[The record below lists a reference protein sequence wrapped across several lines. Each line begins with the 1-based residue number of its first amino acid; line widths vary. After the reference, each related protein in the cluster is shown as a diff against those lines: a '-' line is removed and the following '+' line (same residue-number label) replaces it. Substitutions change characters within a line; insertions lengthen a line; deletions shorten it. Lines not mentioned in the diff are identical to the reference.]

1 MEAIRVAGGR
11 ECWRYGVSE
20 ISARL
25 PTERV
30 TEGERAALLLAAIID
45 SSDDAIISKD
55 LNGIVTSWNK
65 SAERLFGYTAAEMV
79 GQSITILI
87 PPDRQDEE
95 PKILSRLRR
104 GERVDHFQTIRRR
117 KDGELLDISLT
128 ISPVRD
134 VGNIVGA
141 SKIARD
147 ITQQKRAEEALFASE
162 ARFRQLANAM
172 PQMVWTATPAGD
184 LDYVSV
190 QVTRYFDAPP
200 ESLLGAGWLQWVHP
214 DDQELAVKRW
224 KRSLDTGEPYEI
236 EFRLLR
242 GSDRSWRW
250 HLVRAEVS
258 EAGQIIKWFG
268 TCTDIEEQKRVQ
280 GTLSEQARISALG
293 ADIGTALTQVSS
305 LKESLHRCTQAI
317 VTHLDAAFSR
327 IWTLS
332 PKQDVLELQASA
344 GLYTHLDGAHARV
357 PVGSFKIGRIALHR
371 RAHLTNNV
379 LSDPEVSDREW
390 AKREGMVAFAG
401 YPLIV
406 EDRLIGV
413 LGLFARHSLGQDT
426 VNALASVA
434 ATIAIAIERKRSE
447 EALVSQAEE
456 LRRSNEDLEQFAH
469 VASHDLRSPL
479 NTILQFT
486 DMMVRKQ
493 GGSLD
498 AEMGQL
504 LQIIRNSA
512 GRMGD
517 LISAL
522 LSYSRL
528 NDENSREVR
537 PISSLTAYENAVANL
552 SAAISE
558 AQARIDRADLPDVL
572 SNPAQLLQVFQNL
585 ISNALHYRGAATPH
599 IRVSAERQNSFWL
612 FSVSD
617 NGPGIAPQYH
627 SVIFEPFK
635 RLHGADR
642 PGSGIGL
649 AFCRKFIERE
659 GGKIWVESEEA
670 KGATFRFTLP
680 AVENK
685 SSAFST

>member
-1 MEAIRVAGGR
+1 
-11 ECWRYGVSE
+11 VSTG
-20 ISARL
+20 SAKS
-25 PTERV
+25 PTELF
-30 TEGERAALLLAAIID
+30 TSGESASFLLNAIID

-65 SAERLFGYTAAEMV
+65 SAERLFGYTATEMV

-87 PPDRQDEE
+87 PIDRQDEE

-104 GERVDHFQTIRRR
+104 GERVDHFQTVRKR
-117 KDGELLDISLT
+117 KDGSLLEISLT
-128 ISPVRD
+128 ISPIRD
-134 VGNIVGA
+134 KHGNIVGA

-147 ITQQKRAEEALFASE
+147 ITQQKRAEEALLASE

-184 LDYVSV
+184 LDYVSE

-200 ESLLGAGWLQWVHP
+200 ESVLGAGWLQWVHP
-214 DDQELAVKRW
+214 DDQELAVNHW
-224 KRSLDTGEPYEI
+224 KHSLDTGELYEI

-242 GSDRSWRW
+242 ARDRSWRW
-250 HLVRAEVS
+250 HLVRAELLHPN
-258 EAGQIIKWFG
+258 AGQIAKWCG
-268 TCTDIEEQKRVQ
+268 TCTDIEEQKRTQV
-280 GTLSEQARISALG
+280 TLAEQARISALG
-293 ADIGTALTQVSS
+293 ADIGIALTQVSS

-332 PKQDVLELQASA
+332 PDQDVLELQASA
-344 GLYTHLDGAHARV
+344 GLYEHLDGAHARV

-371 RAHLTNNV
+371 RSHLTNNV

-413 LGLFARHSLGQDT
+413 LGLFARHPLGQDT

-447 EALVSQAEE
+447 EALVTQAAE
-456 LRRSNEDLEQFAH
+456 LKRSNDDLEQFAH

-493 GGSLD
+493 GASLD

-504 LQIIRNSA
+504 LQIVRNSA

-522 LSYSRL
+522 LTYSRL
-528 NDENSREVR
+528 NDASSRKVQ
-537 PISSLTAYENAVANL
+537 PISSVTAYENAVANL
-552 SAAISE
+552 GAAIAE
-558 AQARIDRADLPDVL
+558 AQARIERADLPDVL
-572 SNPAQLLQVFQNL
+572 SNPTQLLQVFQNL
-585 ISNALHYRGAATPH
+585 ISNALHYRGAVTPH

-617 NGPGIAPQYH
+617 NGVGIAPQYH
-627 SVIFEPFK
+627 SLIFEPFK

-659 GGKIWVESEEA
+659 GGKIWVESEEG

>member
-1 MEAIRVAGGR
+1 
-11 ECWRYGVSE
+11 VSE
-20 ISARL
+20 GSAQL
-25 PTERV
+25 PTELLI
-30 TEGERAALLLAAIID
+30 EGERAALLLSAIID

-65 SAERLFGYTAAEMV
+65 SAARLFGYTAAEMI
-79 GQSITILI
+79 GQPITILI
-87 PPDRQDEE
+87 PLDRQDEE
-95 PKILSRLRR
+95 PQILSRLRR
-104 GERVDHFQTIRRR
+104 GERVDHFQTVRKR
-117 KDGELLDISLT
+117 KDGSLLEISLT
-128 ISPVRD
+128 ISPIKDQR
-134 VGNIVGA
+134 GNIVGA

-147 ITQQKRAEEALFASE
+147 ITQQKRAEEALLASE

-172 PQMVWTATPAGD
+172 PQMVWTASPAGD
-184 LDYVSV
+184 LDYVSERA
-190 QVTRYFDAPP
+190 TRYFDAPP
-200 ESLLGAGWLQWVHP
+200 ESLLGAGWLRWVHP
-214 DDQELAVKRW
+214 DDQELAASRW
-224 KRSLDTGEPYEI
+224 KRSLDTGELYEI
-236 EFRLLR
+236 AFRLLR
-242 GSDRSWRW
+242 ASDRSWRW
-250 HLVRAEVS
+250 HLVRAELLRGD
-258 EAGQIIKWFG
+258 AGQIAKWFG
-268 TCTDIEEQKRVQ
+268 TCTDIEEQKRAQ
-280 GTLSEQARISALG
+280 GSLAEQARISALG
-293 ADIGTALTQVSS
+293 ADIGTALTRVSS
-305 LKESLHRCTQAI
+305 LQESLHGCAQAI

-344 GLYTHLDGAHARV
+344 GLYTHLDGPHARV

-379 LSDPEVSDREW
+379 LSDPEVSNRDW
-390 AKREGMVAFAG
+390 AEREGMVAFAG

-447 EALVSQAEE
+447 EALVAQAAE
-456 LRRSNEDLEQFAH
+456 LRRSNDDLEQFAH
-469 VASHDLRSPL
+469 IASHDLRSPL

-486 DMMVRKQ
+486 EMMVRKQ
-493 GGSLD
+493 GSSFD

-504 LQIIRNSA
+504 LQIVRNSA

-522 LSYSRL
+522 LTYSRL
-528 NDENSREVR
+528 NDASTREAEPV
-537 PISSLTAYENAVANL
+537 SSLIAYENAVANL
-552 SAAISE
+552 SAAIGE
-558 AQARIDRADLPDVL
+558 AQARIECADLPAVL
-572 SNPAQLLQVFQNL
+572 SNPEQLLQVFQNL
-585 ISNALHYRGAATPH
+585 ISNALHYRGAVTPH

-617 NGPGIAPQYH
+617 NGVGIAPQYH
-627 SVIFEPFK
+627 SLIFEPFK

-649 AFCRKFIERE
+649 AFCRKFIERD
-659 GGKIWVESEEA
+659 GGKIWVESEEG

-680 AVENK
+680 AVENQ

>member
-1 MEAIRVAGGR
+1 VNAGGTK
-11 ECWRYGVSE
+11 S
-20 ISARL
+20 
-25 PTERV
+25 PTEPF
-30 TEGERAALLLAAIID
+30 TSGERAALLLSAIID

-55 LNGIVTSWNK
+55 LNGVVTSWNK
-65 SAERLFGYTAAEMV
+65 GAERLFGYTAAEMI
-79 GQSITILI
+79 GQPITILI
-87 PPDRQDEE
+87 PIDRQDEE

-104 GERVDHFQTIRRR
+104 GERVDHFQTVRRR

-134 VGNIVGA
+134 IDGNIVGA

-147 ITQQKRAEEALFASE
+147 ITQQKRADEALLASE

-184 LDYVSV
+184 LDYVSE
-190 QVTRYFDAPP
+190 QAARYFGAPP
-200 ESLLGAGWLQWVHP
+200 ESVLGAGWLRWVHP
-214 DDQELAVKRW
+214 DDQELAVNRW

-242 GSDRSWRW
+242 ASDSSWRW
-250 HLVRAEVS
+250 HLVRAELS
-258 EAGQIIKWFG
+258 AAGQSIKWFG

-280 GTLSEQARISALG
+280 GTLAEQARISSLG

-305 LKESLHRCTQAI
+305 LKESLHGCVQAI

-344 GLYTHLDGAHARV
+344 GLYTHFDGAHARV

-379 LSDPEVSDREW
+379 LSDPEVSDRDW
-390 AKREGMVAFAG
+390 AEREGMVAFAG

-426 VNALASVA
+426 LNALASVA

-447 EALVSQAEE
+447 ESLITQAAE

-486 DMMVRKQ
+486 ELIVQKQ
-493 GGSLD
+493 GASLD

-504 LQIIRNSA
+504 LQIVRNSA

-522 LSYSRL
+522 LIYSRL
-528 NDENSREVR
+528 NDESSREVR

-585 ISNALHYRGAATPH
+585 ISNALHYRGAVTPH

-627 SVIFEPFK
+627 SLIFEPFK

-659 GGKIWVESEEA
+659 GGKIWVESEEGR
-670 KGATFRFTLP
+670 GATFRFTLP

-685 SSAFST
+685 SSASSI

>member
-1 MEAIRVAGGR
+1 MRAG
-11 ECWRYGVSE
+11 WRDGVSE
-20 ISARL
+20 GRAKSPTQLFTGGESAS
-25 PTERV
+25 
-30 TEGERAALLLAAIID
+30 LLLNAIID

-79 GQSITILI
+79 GQPITTLF
-87 PPDRQDEE
+87 PSDRQDEE

-104 GERVDHFQTIRRR
+104 GERVDHFQTVRKR
-117 KDGELLDISLT
+117 KDGSLLDISLT
-128 ISPVRD
+128 ISPIRD
-134 VGNIVGA
+134 IDGKIVGA

-147 ITQQKRAEEALFASE
+147 ITQQKRADEALLASE
-162 ARFRQLANAM
+162 AKFRQLANVM

-184 LDYVSV
+184 LDYVNE
-190 QVTRYFDAPP
+190 QATRYFDAPT
-200 ESLLGAGWLQWVHP
+200 ESVLGAGWLRWVHP
-214 DDQELAVKRW
+214 DDQELAVNHW
-224 KRSLDTGEPYEI
+224 KRSLDTGEAYEI
-236 EFRLLR
+236 VFRLLR
-242 GSDRSWRW
+242 ASDRSWRW
-250 HLVRAEVS
+250 HLVRAELLHS
-258 EAGQIIKWFG
+258 DSGQIAKWIG
-268 TCTDIEEQKRVQ
+268 TCTDIEEQKRVEV
-280 GTLSEQARISALG
+280 TLAEQARISALG
-293 ADIGTALTQVSS
+293 ADIGIALTQVSS
-305 LKESLHRCTQAI
+305 LKESLHHCTQAI

-344 GLYTHLDGAHARV
+344 GLYTHLDGSHARV

-379 LSDPEVSDREW
+379 LSDPEVSNQDW
-390 AKREGMVAFAG
+390 AEREGMVAFAG

-406 EDRLIGV
+406 EDRLVGV

-426 VNALASVA
+426 ANALASVA

-447 EALVSQAEE
+447 EALVTQAAE
-456 LRRSNEDLEQFAH
+456 LKRSNEDLEQFAH

-486 DMMVRKQ
+486 EMIVRKQ
-493 GGSLD
+493 GPSLD
-498 AEMGQL
+498 AEMDQL
-504 LQIIRNSA
+504 LQIVRNSA

-522 LSYSRL
+522 LAYSRL
-528 NDENSREVR
+528 NDASSREVK
-537 PISSLTAYENAVANL
+537 PVSSLTAYENAIANL
-552 SAAISE
+552 SAAIAE
-558 AQARIDRADLPDVL
+558 AQAHIERADLPDVQ
-572 SNPAQLLQVFQNL
+572 SNPTQLLQVFQNL
-585 ISNALHYRGAATPH
+585 ISNALHYRGTVKPH
-599 IRVSAERQNSFWL
+599 IRVSAERQDSFWL

-617 NGPGIAPQYH
+617 NGPGIPPQYH

-659 GGKIWVESEEA
+659 GGKIWVESEEG

-685 SSAFST
+685 SSAFLT

>member
-1 MEAIRVAGGR
+1 MSGG
-11 ECWRYGVSE
+11 
-20 ISARL
+20 SAKL
-25 PTERV
+25 PTELI
-30 TEGERAALLLAAIID
+30 TEDERAALLLSAIID

-55 LNGIVTSWNK
+55 LNGIVTSWNR

-87 PPDRQDEE
+87 PIDRQDEE

-104 GERVDHFQTIRRR
+104 GERVDHFQTVRKR
-117 KDGELLDISLT
+117 KDGSLLEISLT

-134 VGNIVGA
+134 IHGNIVGA

-147 ITQQKRAEEALFASE
+147 ITQQKRAEEALLASE

-172 PQMVWTATPAGD
+172 PQMVWTATEAGD
-184 LDYVSV
+184 LDYVSD
-190 QVTRYFDAPP
+190 QATQYFDAPP
-200 ESLLGAGWLQWVHP
+200 ESVLGAGWLRWVHP
-214 DDQELAVKRW
+214 DDQELAVNRW
-224 KRSLDTGEPYEI
+224 RRSLDTGEPYEI

-242 GSDRSWRW
+242 ASDSSWRW
-250 HLVRAEVS
+250 HLVRAELS
-258 EAGQIIKWFG
+258 DAGQIIKWFG
-268 TCTDIEEQKRVQ
+268 TCTDIEEQKRTQVS
-280 GTLSEQARISALG
+280 LAEQARISALG
-293 ADIGTALTQVSS
+293 ADIGMALTQVSS

-344 GLYTHLDGAHARV
+344 GLYEHLDGAHSRV

-379 LSDPEVSDREW
+379 LSDPEVSDQDW

-447 EALVSQAEE
+447 ESLVTQAAE

-486 DMMVRKQ
+486 EMMVRKQ
-493 GGSLD
+493 GVSLD
-498 AEMGQL
+498 AEMGPL
-504 LQIIRNSA
+504 LQIVRNSA
-512 GRMGD
+512 ERMGD

-522 LSYSRL
+522 LIYSRL
-528 NDENSREVR
+528 NDTSSTEVR
-537 PISSLTAYENAVANL
+537 PVSSLTAYENAVANL
-552 SAAISE
+552 SVAIAE
-558 AQARIDRADLPDVL
+558 AQARIERADLPDVL
-572 SNPAQLLQVFQNL
+572 SNPAQLGQVFQNL
-585 ISNALHYRGAATPH
+585 ISNALHYRGVVTPH
-599 IRVSAERQNSFWL
+599 IRVSAERQSGFWL

-627 SVIFEPFK
+627 SMIFEPFK

-659 GGKIWVESEEA
+659 GGKIWVESEEG

-680 AVENK
+680 AVERE
-685 SSAFST
+685 SSALST

>member
-1 MEAIRVAGGR
+1 
-11 ECWRYGVSE
+11 VSE
-20 ISARL
+20 GSAQL
-25 PTERV
+25 PIELL
-30 TEGERAALLLAAIID
+30 TEGERAALLLSAIID

-65 SAERLFGYTAAEMV
+65 SAARLFGYTAAEMI
-79 GQSITILI
+79 GQPITILI
-87 PPDRQDEE
+87 PLDRQDEE
-95 PKILSRLRR
+95 PQILSRLRR
-104 GERVDHFQTIRRR
+104 GERVDHFQTVRKR
-117 KDGELLDISLT
+117 KDGSLLEISLT
-128 ISPVRD
+128 ISPIKD
-134 VGNIVGA
+134 QHGNIVGA

-147 ITQQKRAEEALFASE
+147 ITQQKRAEEALLASE

-184 LDYVSV
+184 LDYVSDRA
-190 QVTRYFDAPP
+190 TRYFDAPS
-200 ESLLGAGWLQWVHP
+200 ESVLAAGWLRWVHP
-214 DDQELAVKRW
+214 DDQESAVDRW

-236 EFRLLR
+236 ALRLLR
-242 GSDRSWRW
+242 ASDRSWRW
-250 HLVRAEVS
+250 HLVRAELFHPN
-258 EAGQIIKWFG
+258 AGQIAKWFG
-268 TCTDIEEQKRVQ
+268 TCTDIEDQKRAQVK
-280 GTLSEQARISALG
+280 LEEQARISALG
-293 ADIGTALTQVSS
+293 SDIGIALTQVSS
-305 LKESLHRCTQAI
+305 LKESLHRCAQAI

-344 GLYTHLDGAHARV
+344 GLYTHLDGAHARI
-357 PVGSFKIGRIALHR
+357 PLGSFKIGRIALHR

-379 LSDPEVSDREW
+379 LADPEVSDRDW
-390 AKREGMVAFAG
+390 AEREGMVAFAG

-426 VNALASVA
+426 VHALASVA

-447 EALVSQAEE
+447 EALVAQAAE
-456 LRRSNEDLEQFAH
+456 LRRSNDDLEQFAH
-469 VASHDLRSPL
+469 IASHDLRSPL

-486 DMMVRKQ
+486 EMMVRKQ
-493 GGSLD
+493 GSSFD

-504 LQIIRNSA
+504 LQIVRNSA

-522 LSYSRL
+522 LTYSRL
-528 NDENSREVR
+528 NDASTREAEPV
-537 PISSLTAYENAVANL
+537 SSLTAYENAVANL
-552 SAAISE
+552 SAAIAE
-558 AQARIDRADLPDVL
+558 AQARIECADLPAVL
-572 SNPAQLLQVFQNL
+572 SNPEQLLQVFQNL
-585 ISNALHYRGAATPH
+585 ISNALHYRGAVTPH

-617 NGPGIAPQYH
+617 NGVGIAPQYH

-649 AFCRKFIERE
+649 AFCRKFIERD
-659 GGKIWVESEEA
+659 GGKIWVESEEG

-680 AVENK
+680 AVENQ

>member
-1 MEAIRVAGGR
+1 
-11 ECWRYGVSE
+11 
-20 ISARL
+20 
-25 PTERV
+25 
-30 TEGERAALLLAAIID
+30 
-45 SSDDAIISKD
+45 
-55 LNGIVTSWNK
+55 
-65 SAERLFGYTAAEMV
+65 
-79 GQSITILI
+79 
-87 PPDRQDEE
+87 
-95 PKILSRLRR
+95 
-104 GERVDHFQTIRRR
+104 
-117 KDGELLDISLT
+117 
-128 ISPVRD
+128 
-134 VGNIVGA
+134 
-141 SKIARD
+141 
-147 ITQQKRAEEALFASE
+147 
-162 ARFRQLANAM
+162 
-172 PQMVWTATPAGD
+172 
-184 LDYVSV
+184 
-190 QVTRYFDAPP
+190 
-200 ESLLGAGWLQWVHP
+200 
-214 DDQELAVKRW
+214 
-224 KRSLDTGEPYEI
+224 
-236 EFRLLR
+236 
-242 GSDRSWRW
+242 
-250 HLVRAEVS
+250 VRAEFS
-258 EAGQIIKWFG
+258 AAGQIIKWFG

-280 GTLSEQARISALG
+280 GTLAEQARISALG
-293 ADIGTALTQVSS
+293 ADIGSALTRVSS
-305 LKESLHRCTQAI
+305 LRESLHGCVQAI

-357 PVGSFKIGRIALHR
+357 PVGAFKIGRIALHR

-379 LSDPEVSDREW
+379 LSDPEVGDRDW
-390 AKREGMVAFAG
+390 AEREGMVAFAG

-447 EALVSQAEE
+447 ESLITQAAE

-486 DMMVRKQ
+486 ELIVHKQ
-493 GGSLD
+493 GASLD
-498 AEMGQL
+498 AEMSHL
-504 LQIIRNSA
+504 LQIVRNSA

-522 LSYSRL
+522 LVYSRL
-528 NDENSREVR
+528 NDASSREIR
-537 PISSLTAYENAVANL
+537 PVSSLTAYENAVANL

-585 ISNALHYRGAATPH
+585 ISNALHYRGALTPH

-627 SVIFEPFK
+627 SLIFEPFK

-659 GGKIWVESEEA
+659 GGKIWVESEEG

-685 SSAFST
+685 ASAFSR

>member
-1 MEAIRVAGGR
+1 LCWWFEKIIGQSGFMELVN
-11 ECWRYGVSE
+11 
-20 ISARL
+20 
-25 PTERV
+25 
-30 TEGERAALLLAAIID
+30 EGERAAQLLSAIID

-65 SAERLFGYTAAEMV
+65 SAERLFGYTASEMI
-79 GQSITILI
+79 GQPITILI
-87 PPDRQDEE
+87 PTDRQDEE

-104 GERVDHFQTIRRR
+104 GERVEHFQTVRKR
-117 KDGELLDISLT
+117 KDGSLLDLSLT
-128 ISPVRD
+128 ISPVKDAHGD
-134 VGNIVGA
+134 VVGA

-147 ITQQKRAEEALFASE
+147 ITQQKRVEEALLASE

-172 PQMVWTATPAGD
+172 PQMVWTATTAGN
-184 LDYVSV
+184 LDYVSE
-190 QVTRYFDAPP
+190 QATRYFDAPP
-200 ESLLGAGWLQWVHP
+200 ESVLGAGWLQWVHP
-214 DDQELAVKRW
+214 DDQDLAVNRW
-224 KRSLDTGEPYEI
+224 KHSLDTGELYEI
-236 EFRLLR
+236 AFRLLR
-242 GSDRSWRW
+242 ASDRSWRW
-250 HLVRAEVS
+250 HLVRAELVHRDG
-258 EAGQIIKWFG
+258 GQIVKWFG
-268 TCTDIEEQKRVQ
+268 TCTDIEEQKRAQ
-280 GTLSEQARISALG
+280 GSLAEQARISALG
-293 ADIGTALTQVSS
+293 ADIGTALTRVSS
-305 LKESLHRCTQAI
+305 LQESLHGCAQAI

-344 GLYTHLDGAHARV
+344 GLYEHLDGAHARV

-379 LSDPEVSDREW
+379 LSDTEVSDRDW
-390 AKREGMVAFAG
+390 AEREGMVAFAG

-413 LGLFARHSLGQDT
+413 LALFARHALGQDT
-426 VNALASVA
+426 LNALASVA

-447 EALVSQAEE
+447 ESLVTQAAE
-456 LRRSNEDLEQFAH
+456 LKRSNEDLEQFAH

-486 DMMVRKQ
+486 EMMVRKQ
-493 GGSLD
+493 GTSPD

-504 LQIIRNSA
+504 LRIVRNSA
-512 GRMGD
+512 ERMGD

-522 LSYSRL
+522 LTYSRL
-528 NDENSREVR
+528 NDASRAEPR
-537 PISSLTAYENAVANL
+537 PVSSLTAYENAVADL
-552 SAAISE
+552 SAAIAE
-558 AQARIDRADLPDVL
+558 AQARIERADLPDVL
-572 SNPAQLLQVFQNL
+572 SNPAQLGQVFQNL
-585 ISNALHYRGAATPH
+585 ISNALRYRGATAPH

-617 NGPGIAPQYH
+617 NGPGIAPEYH
-627 SVIFEPFK
+627 SLIFEPFK

-659 GGKIWVESEEA
+659 GGKIWVESEEG

-680 AVENK
+680 AADNK
-685 SSAFST
+685 SGIFST

>member
-1 MEAIRVAGGR
+1 VSTGGAKSPI
-11 ECWRYGVSE
+11 ELFTS
-20 ISARL
+20 
-25 PTERV
+25 
-30 TEGERAALLLAAIID
+30 GEPASLLLHAIID

-55 LNGIVTSWNK
+55 VNGIVTSWNK

-79 GQSITILI
+79 GQPITILI
-87 PPDRQDEE
+87 PIDRQDEE

-104 GERVDHFQTIRRR
+104 GERVDHFQTVRKR
-117 KDGELLDISLT
+117 KDGSLLDISLT
-128 ISPVRD
+128 VSPIRNIH
-134 VGNIVGA
+134 GNIIGA

-147 ITQQKRAEEALFASE
+147 ITQQKRAEEALLASE

-184 LDYVSV
+184 LDYVSE
-190 QVTRYFDAPP
+190 QVTRYFDARP
-200 ESLLGAGWLQWVHP
+200 ESVLGAGWLQWVHP
-214 DDQELAVKRW
+214 DDQELAVNHW
-224 KRSLDTGEPYEI
+224 NRSLDTGERYEI
-236 EFRLLR
+236 AFRLLR
-242 GSDRSWRW
+242 ACDRSWRW
-250 HLVRAEVS
+250 HLVRAELLQRD
-258 EAGQIIKWFG
+258 ARQITKWVG
-268 TCTDIEEQKRVQ
+268 TCTDIEEQKRAQV
-280 GTLSEQARISALG
+280 TLAEQARISALG
-293 ADIGTALTQVSS
+293 SDIGIALTQVSS

-317 VTHLDAAFSR
+317 VTHLDAAFAR

-357 PVGSFKIGRIALHR
+357 PVGSFKIGRIALYR

-379 LSDPEVSDREW
+379 LSDPEVSNRDW
-390 AKREGMVAFAG
+390 AEREGMVAFAG

-426 VNALASVA
+426 VSALASVA

-447 EALVSQAEE
+447 EALVTQAAE

-486 DMMVRKQ
+486 EMMVRKQ
-493 GGSLD
+493 GDSLD

-504 LQIIRNSA
+504 LQIVRNSA
-512 GRMGD
+512 GRMGN

-522 LSYSRL
+522 LTYSRL
-528 NDENSREVR
+528 NDASSREVR

-552 SAAISE
+552 AAAIAE
-558 AQARIDRADLPDVL
+558 AQARIERADLPDVL
-572 SNPAQLLQVFQNL
+572 SNPEQLLQVFQNL
-585 ISNALHYRGAATPH
+585 ISNALHYRGAGTPH

-617 NGPGIAPQYH
+617 NGVGIAPQYH
-627 SVIFEPFK
+627 SLIFEPFK

-659 GGKIWVESEEA
+659 GGKIWVESEEG
-670 KGATFRFTLP
+670 KGAIFRFTLP

>member
-1 MEAIRVAGGR
+1 MSEGRAKSPTQLFTGG
-11 ECWRYGVSE
+11 E
-20 ISARL
+20 SAS
-25 PTERV
+25 
-30 TEGERAALLLAAIID
+30 LLLNAIID

-79 GQSITILI
+79 GQPITTLF
-87 PPDRQDEE
+87 PSDRQDEE

-104 GERVDHFQTIRRR
+104 GERVDHFQTVRKR
-117 KDGELLDISLT
+117 KDGSLLDISLT
-128 ISPVRD
+128 ISPIRD
-134 VGNIVGA
+134 IDGKIVGA

-147 ITQQKRAEEALFASE
+147 ITQQKRADEALLASE
-162 ARFRQLANAM
+162 AKFRQLANVM

-184 LDYVSV
+184 LDYVNE
-190 QVTRYFDAPP
+190 QATRYFDAPT
-200 ESLLGAGWLQWVHP
+200 ESVLGAGWLRWVHP
-214 DDQELAVKRW
+214 DDQELAVNRW
-224 KRSLDTGEPYEI
+224 KRSLDTGEPYEVA
-236 EFRLLR
+236 FRLLR
-242 GSDRSWRW
+242 ASDRSWRW
-250 HLVRAEVS
+250 HLVRAELLHS
-258 EAGQIIKWFG
+258 DSGQIAKWIG
-268 TCTDIEEQKRVQ
+268 TCTDIEEQKRVEV
-280 GTLSEQARISALG
+280 TLAEQARISALG
-293 ADIGTALTQVSS
+293 ADIGIALTQVSS
-305 LKESLHRCTQAI
+305 LKESLHHCTQAI

-344 GLYTHLDGAHARV
+344 GLYTHLDGSHARV

-379 LSDPEVSDREW
+379 LSDPEVSNRDW
-390 AKREGMVAFAG
+390 AEREGMVAFAG

-406 EDRLIGV
+406 EDRLVGV

-426 VNALASVA
+426 ANALASVA

-447 EALVSQAEE
+447 EALVTQAAE
-456 LRRSNEDLEQFAH
+456 LKRSNEDLEQFAH

-486 DMMVRKQ
+486 EMIVRKQ
-493 GGSLD
+493 GPSLD
-498 AEMGQL
+498 AEMDQL
-504 LQIIRNSA
+504 LQIVRNSA

-522 LSYSRL
+522 LAYSRL
-528 NDENSREVR
+528 NDASSREVK
-537 PISSLTAYENAVANL
+537 PVSSLTAYENAIANL
-552 SAAISE
+552 SAAIAE
-558 AQARIDRADLPDVL
+558 AQAHIERADLPDVQ
-572 SNPAQLLQVFQNL
+572 SNPTQLLQVFQNL
-585 ISNALHYRGAATPH
+585 ISNALHYRGAVTPH

-617 NGPGIAPQYH
+617 NGVGIAPQYH
-627 SVIFEPFK
+627 SLIFEPFK

-659 GGKIWVESEEA
+659 GGKIWVESEEG

-685 SSAFST
+685 SSAFLT

>member
-1 MEAIRVAGGR
+1 MSEANTK
-11 ECWRYGVSE
+11 
-20 ISARL
+20 L
-25 PTERV
+25 PTELI
-30 TEGERAALLLAAIID
+30 TEGERAALLLSAIID

-87 PPDRQDEE
+87 PIDRQDEE
-95 PKILSRLRR
+95 PEILSRLRR
-104 GERVDHFQTIRRR
+104 GERVDHFQTIRKR
-117 KDGELLDISLT
+117 KDGSLLDISLT
-128 ISPVRD
+128 ISPVKD
-134 VGNIVGA
+134 MHGNIVGA

-147 ITQQKRAEEALFASE
+147 ITQHKRAEEALLASE

-172 PQMVWTATPAGD
+172 PQMVWTATQAGD
-184 LDYVSV
+184 LDYVSER
-190 QVTRYFDAPP
+190 VTRYFDAPP
-200 ESLLGAGWLQWVHP
+200 ESVLGAGWLRWVHP
-214 DDQELAVKRW
+214 DEQDLAVDRW
-224 KRSLDTGEPYEI
+224 KRSLDTGEPYDI
-236 EFRLLR
+236 AFRLLR
-242 GSDRSWRW
+242 ANDRSWRW
-250 HLVRAEVS
+250 HLVRAELFHGD
-258 EAGQIIKWFG
+258 AGQVTKWIG
-268 TCTDIEEQKRVQ
+268 TCTDIEEQKRAQVS
-280 GTLSEQARISALG
+280 LAEQARISALG
-293 ADIGTALTQVSS
+293 ADVGRALTQVSS
-305 LKESLHRCTQAI
+305 LRESLHLCTQAI

-371 RAHLTNNV
+371 RPHLTNNV
-379 LSDPEVSDREW
+379 LSDPEVSDRDW
-390 AKREGMVAFAG
+390 AEREGMVAFAG

-413 LGLFARHSLGQDT
+413 LALFARHSLGQDT

-447 EALVSQAEE
+447 ESLVTQAAE

-486 DMMVRKQ
+486 ELMVRKH
-493 GGSLD
+493 GASLD
-498 AEMGQL
+498 AEMVEL

-517 LISAL
+517 LITAL
-522 LSYSRL
+522 LTYSRL
-528 NDENSREVR
+528 NDESSREATPV
-537 PISSLTAYENAVANL
+537 SSLTVYENAVANL
-552 SAAISE
+552 SAALAE
-558 AQARIDRADLPDVL
+558 AQARIECADLPEVV

-585 ISNALHYRGAATPH
+585 ISNALHYRGAVTPH

-627 SVIFEPFK
+627 SLIFEPFK

-659 GGKIWVESEEA
+659 GGKIWVESEEG

>member
-1 MEAIRVAGGR
+1 VSAGGTK
-11 ECWRYGVSE
+11 S
-20 ISARL
+20 
-25 PTERV
+25 PTEPF
-30 TEGERAALLLAAIID
+30 TSGERAALLLGAIID
-45 SSDDAIISKD
+45 SSEDAIISKD
-55 LNGIVTSWNK
+55 LNGVVTSWNK
-65 SAERLFGYTAAEMV
+65 GAERLFGYTAAEMI
-79 GQSITILI
+79 GQPITILI
-87 PPDRQDEE
+87 PMDRQEEE

-104 GERVDHFQTIRRR
+104 GERVDHFQTVRKR
-117 KDGELLDISLT
+117 KDGELLDLSLT
-128 ISPVRD
+128 ISPIKD
-134 VGNIVGA
+134 IHGNIVGA

-147 ITQQKRAEEALFASE
+147 ITRQKRADEALLASE

-172 PQMVWTATPAGD
+172 PQMVWTATPTGD
-184 LDYVSV
+184 LDYVSE
-190 QVTRYFDAPP
+190 QATRYFDAPS
-200 ESLLGAGWLQWVHP
+200 ESVLGAGWLRWVHP
-214 DDQELAVKRW
+214 DDQEFAVNRW

-242 GSDRSWRW
+242 ASDSSWRW
-250 HLVRAEVS
+250 HLVRAERS
-258 EAGQIIKWFG
+258 DAGQIAKWIG
-268 TCTDIEEQKRVQ
+268 TWTDIEEQKRVQ
-280 GTLSEQARISALG
+280 GTLAEQARISGLG

-305 LKESLHRCTQAI
+305 LKESLQGCVQAI

-332 PKQDVLELQASA
+332 PNQDVLELQASA
-344 GLYTHLDGAHARV
+344 GFYTHLDGAHARV

-379 LSDPEVSDREW
+379 LSDPEVGDRDW
-390 AKREGMVAFAG
+390 AEREGMVAFAG

-406 EDRLIGV
+406 EERLIGV

-426 VNALASVA
+426 VKALASVA

-447 EALVSQAEE
+447 ESLVTQAAE
-456 LRRSNEDLEQFAH
+456 LKRSNEDLEQFAH
-469 VASHDLRSPL
+469 VACHDLRSPL

-486 DMMVRKQ
+486 ELIVQKQ
-493 GGSLD
+493 GASLD

-504 LQIIRNSA
+504 LQIVRNSA

-517 LISAL
+517 LITAL
-522 LSYSRL
+522 LAYSRL
-528 NDENSREVR
+528 NDQSSKEVR
-537 PISSLTAYENAVANL
+537 PISSLTSYENAVANL

-599 IRVSAERQNSFWL
+599 IQVSAERQNSFWL

-627 SVIFEPFK
+627 SLIFEPFK

-659 GGKIWVESEEA
+659 GGKIWVESEEG

-685 SSAFST
+685 PNVVSM

>member
-1 MEAIRVAGGR
+1 MSGG
-11 ECWRYGVSE
+11 
-20 ISARL
+20 SAKL
-25 PTERV
+25 PTELI
-30 TEGERAALLLAAIID
+30 TEDERAALLLSAIID

-55 LNGIVTSWNK
+55 LNGIVTSWNR

-87 PPDRQDEE
+87 PIDRQDEE

-104 GERVDHFQTIRRR
+104 GERVDHFQTVRKR
-117 KDGELLDISLT
+117 KDGSLLEISLT

-134 VGNIVGA
+134 IHGNIVGA

-147 ITQQKRAEEALFASE
+147 ITQQKRAEEALLASE

-172 PQMVWTATPAGD
+172 PQMVWTATEAGD
-184 LDYVSV
+184 LDYVSD
-190 QVTRYFDAPP
+190 QATQYFDAPP
-200 ESLLGAGWLQWVHP
+200 ESVLGAGWLRWVHP
-214 DDQELAVKRW
+214 DDQELAVNRW
-224 KRSLDTGEPYEI
+224 RRSLDTGEPYEI

-242 GSDRSWRW
+242 ASDSSWRW
-250 HLVRAEVS
+250 HLVRAELS
-258 EAGQIIKWFG
+258 DAGQIIKWFG
-268 TCTDIEEQKRVQ
+268 TCTDIEEQKRTQVS
-280 GTLSEQARISALG
+280 LAEQARISALG
-293 ADIGTALTQVSS
+293 ADIGMALTQVSS
-305 LKESLHRCTQAI
+305 LKESLHLCTQAI

-344 GLYTHLDGAHARV
+344 GLYEHLDGAHSRV

-379 LSDPEVSDREW
+379 LSDPEVSDQDW

-447 EALVSQAEE
+447 ESLVTQAAE

-486 DMMVRKQ
+486 EMMVRKQ
-493 GGSLD
+493 GVSLD
-498 AEMGQL
+498 AEMGPL
-504 LQIIRNSA
+504 LQIVRNSA
-512 GRMGD
+512 ERMGD

-522 LSYSRL
+522 LIYSRL
-528 NDENSREVR
+528 NDTSSTEVR
-537 PISSLTAYENAVANL
+537 PVSSLTAYENAVANL
-552 SAAISE
+552 SVAIAE
-558 AQARIDRADLPDVL
+558 AQARIERADLPDVL
-572 SNPAQLLQVFQNL
+572 SNPAQLGQVFQNL
-585 ISNALHYRGAATPH
+585 ISNALHYRGVVTPH
-599 IRVSAERQNSFWL
+599 IRVSAERQSGFWL

-627 SVIFEPFK
+627 SMIFEPFK

-659 GGKIWVESEEA
+659 GGKIWVESEEG

-680 AVENK
+680 AVERE
-685 SSAFST
+685 SSALST

>member
-1 MEAIRVAGGR
+1 MSAGRAKSPTQLFTGG
-11 ECWRYGVSE
+11 E
-20 ISARL
+20 SAS
-25 PTERV
+25 
-30 TEGERAALLLAAIID
+30 LLLNAIVD

-87 PPDRQDEE
+87 PSDRQDEE

-104 GERVDHFQTIRRR
+104 GERVDHFQTVRKR
-117 KDGELLDISLT
+117 KDGSLLDISLT
-128 ISPVRD
+128 ISPIRD
-134 VGNIVGA
+134 IHGNIVGA

-147 ITQQKRAEEALFASE
+147 ITQQKRAEEALLASE

-184 LDYVSV
+184 LDYVSE
-190 QVTRYFDAPP
+190 QVTRYFNAPP
-200 ESLLGAGWLQWVHP
+200 ESVLGAGWLHWVHP
-214 DDQELAVKRW
+214 DDQELAVNHW
-224 KRSLDTGEPYEI
+224 KRSLATGERYEI
-236 EFRLLR
+236 GFRLLR
-242 GSDRSWRW
+242 ASDRSWRW
-250 HLVRAEVS
+250 HLVRAELQDRHG
-258 EAGQIIKWFG
+258 GQITKWFG
-268 TCTDIEEQKRVQ
+268 TCTDIEEQKRAQVS
-280 GTLSEQARISALG
+280 LAEQARISALG
-293 ADIGTALTQVSS
+293 ANIGMALTQVSS
-305 LKESLHRCTQAI
+305 LKESLHACTQAI

-371 RAHLTNNV
+371 RAYLTNNV
-379 LSDPEVSDREW
+379 LSDPEVSDRDW
-390 AKREGMVAFAG
+390 AEREGMVAFAG

-434 ATIAIAIERKRSE
+434 ATIAIAIERKSSE
-447 EALVSQAEE
+447 ESLVIQSAE

-469 VASHDLRSPL
+469 VVSHDLRSPL

-486 DMMVRKQ
+486 EMMVRK
-493 GGSLD
+493 GNSLD

-504 LQIIRNSA
+504 LQIVRNSA
-512 GRMGD
+512 ERMGN

-522 LSYSRL
+522 LTYSRL
-528 NDENSREVR
+528 NDASSREVR

-552 SAAISE
+552 AAAIAE
-558 AQARIDRADLPDVL
+558 AQARIERADLPDVL
-572 SNPAQLLQVFQNL
+572 SNPEQLLQVFQNL
-585 ISNALHYRGAATPH
+585 ISNALHYRGAGTPH
-599 IRVSAERQNSFWL
+599 IRVSAERQNSFWV

-627 SVIFEPFK
+627 SLIFEPFK

-649 AFCRKFIERE
+649 AFCRKIIERE
-659 GGKIWVESEEA
+659 GGKIWVESEEG
-670 KGATFRFTLP
+670 KGAIFRFTLP

>member
-1 MEAIRVAGGR
+1 MIEG
-11 ECWRYGVSE
+11 
-20 ISARL
+20 SAQL
-25 PTERV
+25 PTELV
-30 TEGERAALLLAAIID
+30 TEGERAALLLSAIID

-87 PPDRQDEE
+87 PIDRQDEE

-104 GERVDHFQTIRRR
+104 GERVDHFQTVRKR
-117 KDGELLDISLT
+117 KDGSLLDISLT
-128 ISPVRD
+128 ISPIKD
-134 VGNIVGA
+134 IHGNIVGA

-147 ITQQKRAEEALFASE
+147 ITQQKRAEEALLASE

-184 LDYVSV
+184 LDYVSER
-190 QVTRYFDAPP
+190 VTRYFDAPP
-200 ESLLGAGWLQWVHP
+200 ESVLGAGWLRWVHP
-214 DDQELAVKRW
+214 DDQELAVNRW

-236 EFRLLR
+236 AFRLLR
-242 GSDRSWRW
+242 ASDRSWRW
-250 HLVRAEVS
+250 HLVRAELFHGD
-258 EAGQIIKWFG
+258 AGQITKWFG
-268 TCTDIEEQKRVQ
+268 TCTDIEEQKRAQV
-280 GTLSEQARISALG
+280 TLAEQARISALG

-305 LKESLHRCTQAI
+305 LKESLHLCTQAI

-379 LSDPEVSDREW
+379 LSDPEVSDRDW
-390 AKREGMVAFAG
+390 AEREGMVAFAG

-413 LGLFARHSLGQDT
+413 LALFARHSLGQDT

-447 EALVSQAEE
+447 ESLVTQAAE

-486 DMMVRKQ
+486 EMMVRKH
-493 GGSLD
+493 GASLD
-498 AEMGQL
+498 AEMVQL

-517 LISAL
+517 LITAL
-522 LSYSRL
+522 LTYSRL
-528 NDENSREVR
+528 NDATSREAEPV
-537 PISSLTAYENAVANL
+537 SSLTAYENAVANL
-552 SAAISE
+552 SAAIAE
-558 AQARIDRADLPDVL
+558 AQARIECADLPEVV

-585 ISNALHYRGAATPH
+585 ISNALHYRGAVTPH

-627 SVIFEPFK
+627 SLIFEPFK

-659 GGKIWVESEEA
+659 GGKDLGRVRGRQGRNFPFHA
-670 KGATFRFTLP
+670 ACG
-680 AVENK
+680 
-685 SSAFST
+685 

>member
-1 MEAIRVAGGR
+1 VSAG
-11 ECWRYGVSE
+11 
-20 ISARL
+20 SAKS
-25 PTERV
+25 PTELF
-30 TEGERAALLLAAIID
+30 TSGEPASFLLNAIID
-45 SSDDAIISKD
+45 SSEDAIISKD

-79 GQSITILI
+79 GQPITILI
-87 PPDRQDEE
+87 PVDRQSEE

-104 GERVDHFQTIRRR
+104 GERVDHFQTVRKR
-117 KDGELLDISLT
+117 KDGSLLDISLT
-128 ISPVRD
+128 ISPVKD
-134 VGNIVGA
+134 IHGNIVGA

-147 ITQQKRAEEALFASE
+147 ITEHKRVEQALFASE

-184 LDYVSV
+184 LDYVSE

-200 ESLLGAGWLQWVHP
+200 ESVLGAGWLQWVHP
-214 DDQELAVKRW
+214 DDQESAVNRW

-242 GSDRSWRW
+242 ASDRSWRW
-250 HLVRAEVS
+250 HLVRAELLDPN
-258 EAGQIIKWFG
+258 AGQIAKWCG
-268 TCTDIEEQKRVQ
+268 TCTDIEEQKRTQVS
-280 GTLSEQARISALG
+280 LEEQARISALG
-293 ADIGTALTQVSS
+293 ADIGMALTQVSS
-305 LKESLHRCTQAI
+305 LKESLHGCAQAI

-332 PKQDVLELQASA
+332 PNQDVLELQASA

-379 LSDPEVSDREW
+379 LSDPEVSDRDW
-390 AKREGMVAFAG
+390 AEQEGMVAFAG

-447 EALVSQAEE
+447 ESLVTQAAE

-469 VASHDLRSPL
+469 VACHDLRSPL

-486 DMMVRKQ
+486 EMMVRKQ
-493 GGSLD
+493 GASLD

-504 LQIIRNSA
+504 LQIVRNSA

-522 LSYSRL
+522 LTYSRL
-528 NDENSREVR
+528 NDASSREVR
-537 PISSLTAYENAVANL
+537 AVSSLTAYEHAVANL
-552 SAAISE
+552 GAAIAE
-558 AQARIDRADLPDVL
+558 AQARIERADLPDVL
-572 SNPAQLLQVFQNL
+572 SNPEQLLQVFQNL
-585 ISNALHYRGAATPH
+585 ISNALHYRGAVTPH
-599 IRVSAERQNSFWL
+599 IRVSAERQNSFWQ

-617 NGPGIAPQYH
+617 NGMGIAPQYH
-627 SVIFEPFK
+627 SLIFEPFK

-659 GGKIWVESEEA
+659 GGKIWVESEEG

-685 SSAFST
+685 TSGFST

>member
-1 MEAIRVAGGR
+1 MSEANTK
-11 ECWRYGVSE
+11 
-20 ISARL
+20 L
-25 PTERV
+25 PTELI
-30 TEGERAALLLAAIID
+30 TEGERAALLLSAIID

-87 PPDRQDEE
+87 PIDRQDEE
-95 PKILSRLRR
+95 PEILSRLRR
-104 GERVDHFQTIRRR
+104 GERVDHFQTIRKR
-117 KDGELLDISLT
+117 KDGSLLDISLT
-128 ISPVRD
+128 ISPVKD
-134 VGNIVGA
+134 MHGNIVGA

-147 ITQQKRAEEALFASE
+147 ITQHKRAEEALLASE

-172 PQMVWTATPAGD
+172 PQMVWTATQAGD
-184 LDYVSV
+184 LDYVSER
-190 QVTRYFDAPP
+190 VTRYFDAPP
-200 ESLLGAGWLQWVHP
+200 ESVLGAGWLRWVHP
-214 DDQELAVKRW
+214 DEQDLAVDRW
-224 KRSLDTGEPYEI
+224 KRSLDTGEPYDI
-236 EFRLLR
+236 AFRLLR
-242 GSDRSWRW
+242 ANDRSWRW
-250 HLVRAEVS
+250 HLVRAELFHGD
-258 EAGQIIKWFG
+258 AGQVTKWIG
-268 TCTDIEEQKRVQ
+268 TCTDIEEQKRAQVS
-280 GTLSEQARISALG
+280 LAEQARISALG
-293 ADIGTALTQVSS
+293 ADVGRALTQVSS
-305 LKESLHRCTQAI
+305 LRESLHLCTQAI

-371 RAHLTNNV
+371 RPHLTNNV
-379 LSDPEVSDREW
+379 LSDPEVSDRDW
-390 AKREGMVAFAG
+390 AEREGMVAFAG

-413 LGLFARHSLGQDT
+413 LALFARHSLGQDT

-447 EALVSQAEE
+447 ESLVTQAAE

-486 DMMVRKQ
+486 ELMVRKH
-493 GGSLD
+493 GASLD
-498 AEMGQL
+498 AEMVEL

-517 LISAL
+517 LITAL
-522 LSYSRL
+522 LTYSRL
-528 NDENSREVR
+528 NDESSREATPV
-537 PISSLTAYENAVANL
+537 SSLTVYENAVANL
-552 SAAISE
+552 SAALAE
-558 AQARIDRADLPDVL
+558 AQARIECADPPEVV

-585 ISNALHYRGAATPH
+585 ISNALHYRGAVTPH

-627 SVIFEPFK
+627 SLIFEPFK

-659 GGKIWVESEEA
+659 GGKIWVESEEG